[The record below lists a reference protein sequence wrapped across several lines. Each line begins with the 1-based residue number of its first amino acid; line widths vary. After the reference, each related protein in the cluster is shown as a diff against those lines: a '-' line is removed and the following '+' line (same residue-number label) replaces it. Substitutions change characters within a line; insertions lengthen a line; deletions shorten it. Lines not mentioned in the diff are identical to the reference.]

1 MKVHIQKPTYRLH
14 GEKGRDMKKYKSAIV
29 VQREEKRICIIPY
42 VKSKC
47 GDTENIEFIVSVT
60 DGTKPIQG
68 KAYED
73 MSEIISMI
81 QDMIYDSVL
90 ED

>member
-1 MKVHIQKPTYRLH
+1 MHFQKLTYRLD
-14 GEKGRDMKKYKSAIV
+14 GEKGRDVKKYKSAIV

-60 DGTKPIQG
+60 EGTKPITG
-68 KAYED
+68 RAAED
-73 MSEIISMI
+73 MEEIM
-81 QDMIYDSVL
+81 QMVKDMILDSVL